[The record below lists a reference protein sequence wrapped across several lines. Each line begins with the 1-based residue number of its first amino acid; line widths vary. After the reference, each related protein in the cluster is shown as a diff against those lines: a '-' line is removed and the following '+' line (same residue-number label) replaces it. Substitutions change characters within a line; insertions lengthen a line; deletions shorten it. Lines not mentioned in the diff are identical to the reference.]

1 MIRRLTFIIATL
13 LISWSI
19 SAKTYEVTSPD
30 GSLKTEVS
38 VADGKVVYSV
48 MKDGKEM
55 ISPSLI
61 GMQLADGTSY
71 DGSVRFVKA
80 DLSSMDRVLEAKF
93 YKKSQTQKQLRIRKH
108 LIPK

>member
-1 MIRRLTFIIATL
+1 MIRRITFIITVL
-13 LISWSI
+13 LITLSV

-61 GMQLADGTSY
+61 GMQLVLS
-71 DGSVRFVKA
+71 
-80 DLSSMDRVLEAKF
+80 DL
-93 YKKSQTQKQLRIRKH
+93 
-108 LIPK
+108 

>member
-19 SAKTYEVTSPD
+19 SAKTYEVISPD

-71 DGSVRFVKA
+71 DGSNVWRETQPT
-80 DLSSMDRVLEAKF
+80 RIWF
-93 YKKSQTQKQLRIRKH
+93 YKTRLC
-108 LIPK
+108 